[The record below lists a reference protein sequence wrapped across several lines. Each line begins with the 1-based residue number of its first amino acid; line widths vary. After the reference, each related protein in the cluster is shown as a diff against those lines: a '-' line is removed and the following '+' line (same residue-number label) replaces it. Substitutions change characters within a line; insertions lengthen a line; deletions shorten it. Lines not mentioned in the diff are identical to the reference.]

1 MAILSTI
8 TDQRL
13 QLSSLIIGK
22 KFNQRSTVGL
32 CSLYCRILGK
42 SAISHWKMFTK
53 ASMSFNDFYWLSNR
67 FIKTV
72 EARRKWK
79 QYSRIT
85 RSGSLAFTAG
95 QTLSLLEVDQRLRL
109 EGSAEKY
116 GLDSIG
122 PILVRSILGQLFS
135 GSQRPWLWSFQEHLL
150 NIMGLRQL

>member
-116 GLDSIG
+116 GLYSIEWNTNRARPDLFLNNFLAGLKG
-122 PILVRSILGQLFS
+122 PDFDHFKSIF
-135 GSQRPWLWSFQEHLL
+135 W
-150 NIMGLRQL
+150 I